1 MIQTPVF
8 LSQTTAAR
16 MMDSLEPKFKLQ
28 VKNHQIQSLT
38 GIPTNVGYGEESPR
52 MSLNRHKE
60 VTTTFQ
66 ESNPNRGL
74 DENSSA
80 TSNAPR
86 PMARGRD

>member
-1 MIQTPVF
+1 
-8 LSQTTAAR
+8 
-16 MMDSLEPKFKLQ
+16 
-28 VKNHQIQSLT
+28 
-38 GIPTNVGYGEESPR
+38 